1 MNRQICLLTY
11 YLLLASRLAWGA
23 DIVSSLEPPF
33 FIDKERGWF
42 WREVEPDTQPKP
54 NKQPEKAKPD
64 TEAKHLPPP
73 IPLQNQPTESVMHAP
88 SPLSADWFR
97 KNLERY
103 RDKAIDDPSSE
114 NVAAYFYLQRVMMDK
129 AQRFTDVARRVV
141 MSDPLLDENQR
152 RPIATFAAN
161 EANYQAGIASEQAL
175 AMVAKQAGLLFFF
188 RSDCRYCHI
197 QAPLLALLE
206 KRFGFKVYAVSL
218 DGQAMPNGLYSDFR
232 VDQGQAHLLGVV
244 STPALFLM
252 KPPDGIVQLAQG
264 VVSLDDLS
272 GRILLT
278 AKDNGWI
285 DKGVYEATRGE
296 RQTPS
301 LAPTPS
307 VMDNEILGNP
317 ANLIGTMQRQAVNQ
331 PGESTQPSVLQSP

>member
-1 MNRQICLLTY
+1 MNRHIWLLTF
-11 YLLLASRLAWGA
+11 YLLLASHLAWGA
-23 DIVSSLEPPF
+23 DFVPPSEPPF
-33 FIDKERGWF
+33 FIDKKRGWF
-42 WREVEPDTQPKP
+42 WREIEPELTKQPKS
-54 NKQPEKAKPD
+54 NPD

-73 IPLQNQPTESVMHAP
+73 IPPQNQQTQSVIPEP
-88 SPLSADWFR
+88 SPLSAEWFR

-103 RDKAIDDPSSE
+103 RDKAIDDPSPE
-114 NVAAYFYLQRVMMDK
+114 NVAAYYYLQRVMVDK
-129 AQRFTDVARRVV
+129 AQRFTDVARRVRRVV

-175 AMVAKQAGLLFFF
+175 AAIAKQAGILFFF

-218 DGQAMPNGLYSDFR
+218 DGRPMPIGLYPDFH

-252 KPPDGIVQLAQG
+252 KPPDNIIQLAQG
-264 VVSLDDLS
+264 AVSLDDLS
-272 GRILLT
+272 GRRFD
-278 AKDNGWI
+278 AGGGFQRGWL
-285 DKGVYEATRGE
+285 R
-296 RQTPS
+296 
-301 LAPTPS
+301 LPTG
-307 VMDNEILGNP
+307 D
-317 ANLIGTMQRQAVNQ
+317 
-331 PGESTQPSVLQSP
+331 

>member
-1 MNRQICLLTY
+1 MNRQTY
-11 YLLLASRLAWGA
+11 HFFAYLLLASHLAWGA
-23 DIVSSLEPPF
+23 GFVSPSEPPF

-42 WREVEPDTQPKP
+42 WREVEPESASEPK
-54 NKQPEKAKPD
+54 KKLEKAKPD

-73 IPLQNQPTESVMHAP
+73 IPPQNQQLKSVIPEP
-88 SPLSADWFR
+88 SPLSAEWFR

-103 RDKAIDDPSSE
+103 RDKAIDEPSPE
-114 NVAAYFYLQRVMMDK
+114 NVAAYFYLQHVMMDK

-197 QAPLLALLE
+197 QAPLLTLLE

-218 DGQAMPNGLYSDFR
+218 DGQAMPNGLYPNFR
-232 VDQGQAHLLGVV
+232 VDQGQGHLLGVV

-264 VVSLDDLS
+264 AISLDDLS
-272 GRILLT
+272 GRILLA

-285 DKGVYEATRGE
+285 DKGVYDATRGE
-296 RQTPS
+296 RQTPN
-301 LAPTPS
+301 LVPTPS
-307 VMDNEILGNP
+307 VMDNEMLVNP
-317 ANLIGTMQRQAVNQ
+317 ANLIGTLQRQSGLQ
-331 PGESTQPSVLQSP
+331 PISPSPIPNPWSQ

>member
-1 MNRQICLLTY
+1 MNRQTCLFCA

-23 DIVSSLEPPF
+23 DFVPPSEPPF

-42 WREVEPDTQPKP
+42 WWEVEPEPT
-54 NKQPEKAKPD
+54 KQAEKSKPD

-73 IPLQNQPTESVMHAP
+73 IPPQAIKQEQEPLKPELP
-88 SPLSADWFR
+88 PLSAEWFR

-103 RDKAIDDPSSE
+103 RDKAIDDPSPE
-114 NVAAYFYLQRVMMDK
+114 NVAAYYYLQRVMMDK

-161 EANYQAGIASEQAL
+161 EANYQAGLASEQAL
-175 AMVAKQAGLLFFF
+175 SMIAKQAGILFFL

-197 QAPLLALLE
+197 QAPLLTLLE

-218 DGQAMPNGLYSDFR
+218 DGRPMPNGSYPDFR

-264 VVSLDDLS
+264 AVSLDDLS
-272 GRILLT
+272 GRILLA

-285 DKGVYEATRGE
+285 DDAVYEATRGE

-301 LAPTPS
+301 LVPTPS
-307 VMDNEILGNP
+307 VMDNEMLVNP
-317 ANLIGTMQRQAVNQ
+317 ANLIGTLKRQSGLQ
-331 PGESTQPSVLQSP
+331 PVSPSPTPNPWSP

>member
-1 MNRQICLLTY
+1 MNRKICLFCA

-23 DIVSSLEPPF
+23 DFVPPSEPPF

-42 WREVEPDTQPKP
+42 WREVEPETQPKP
-54 NKQPEKAKPD
+54 KKQPEQAKPD
-64 TEAKHLPPP
+64 TEAKHLPAP
-73 IPLQNQPTESVMHAP
+73 IPLQNQPTQSVILEP

-103 RDKAIDDPSSE
+103 RDKAIDNPSPE
-114 NVAAYFYLQRVMMDK
+114 NVAAYYYLQRVMMDK

-175 AMVAKQAGLLFFF
+175 AAIAKQAGLLFFF

-197 QAPLLALLE
+197 QAPLLTLLE

-218 DGQAMPNGLYSDFR
+218 DRQAMPNGLYPDFR

-264 VVSLDDLS
+264 AVSLDDLS
-272 GRILLT
+272 GRILLA

-285 DKGVYEATRGE
+285 DQGVYEATRGE
-296 RQTPS
+296 MQTPS
-301 LAPTPS
+301 FAPTPS
-307 VMDNEILGNP
+307 VMDKEMLGNP
-317 ANLIGTMQRQAVNQ
+317 ASLIGTLQRQSGLQ
-331 PGESTQPSVLQSP
+331 PISPSPTSNPWSP